1 MKCMTWIVLGL
12 LCLGCRGAPL
22 ERLDDQQVV
31 VAMPPAPDHNMFDN
45 KPLDVTETRISD
57 Y

>member
-22 ERLDDQQVV
+22 ERLDDQQVL
-31 VAMPPAPDHNMFDN
+31 VAMPPAPDHNKFDT
-45 KPLDVTETRISD
+45 KPLDVTDTRISD